1 MSAVSGEYERRS
13 FRECRVALTDD
24 KRIRGYAIVFDSY
37 SCDLGGFREIIKPEA
52 VDRTVKGGTD
62 VRALVDHDSGKVIGR
77 TTAGTLSLYKDNKGL
92 RVEIYPPDTTAG
104 RDIVE
109 SVSRGDISGMS
120 FGFSVLSDD
129 WHMEEGEPIR
139 EVTDMEI
146 REISVVAWPA
156 YSDTSVTVAQRSLAA
171 FRASQKGSSI
181 EWLKRKHRTAL
192 AK

>member
-1 MSAVSGEYERRS
+1 MSAVSGEYERRA
-13 FRECRVALTDD
+13 FRECRVALTSDR
-24 KRIRGYAIVFDSY
+24 RIRGYAIVFDSY

-52 VDRTVKGGTD
+52 VDRTVTGGVD

-77 TTAGTLSLYKDNKGL
+77 TTAGTLSLYKDSTGL

-120 FGFSVLSDD
+120 FGFSVITDD
-129 WHMEEGEPIR
+129 WHMEDGEPVR
-139 EVTDMEI
+139 EVSDMEI
-146 REISVVAWPA
+146 REVSVVAWPA
-156 YSDTSVTVAQRSLAA
+156 YTSTSVDVAQRSLQA
-171 FRASQKGSSI
+171 FRAAQKGSSI
-181 EWLKRKHRTAL
+181 AWLRKRHRTAL